1 MFPVLGRKGTGWCL
15 LCIFFSLLCRRN
27 RKAGNEVC
35 HSVIFKAGISMLL
48 WFHSFTIAIHFVP
61 ISIGT
66 GPFSGSG
73 SLPGFWWFRGFT
85 PHFRWL
91 HHPHSEVPVSV
102 QHPECCGRTT
112 KCLQVSLIW
121 TVLTEKIKYTCSVL
135 NSRSTLVASPH

>member
-1 MFPVLGRKGTGWCL
+1 MLAVHFL
-15 LCIFFSLLCRRN
+15 LIVTQEK

-73 SLPGFWWFRGFT
+73 SLPGFW
-85 PHFRWL
+85 
-91 HHPHSEVPVSV
+91 
-102 QHPECCGRTT
+102 
-112 KCLQVSLIW
+112 
-121 TVLTEKIKYTCSVL
+121 
-135 NSRSTLVASPH
+135 